1 MSGFFRNCICMWN
14 CICWSIWNVFVSGT
28 CAASKRLINCDQI
41 QVKWKHIVQQFIFG
55 TARKQTW
62 EEENMY
68 KLTIVSTKYDIAY
81 DIAFLKAAIKDEHGI
96 GYLYELI
103 FF

>member
-1 MSGFFRNCICMWN
+1 
-14 CICWSIWNVFVSGT
+14 
-28 CAASKRLINCDQI
+28 
-41 QVKWKHIVQQFIFG
+41 
-55 TARKQTW
+55 
-62 EEENMY
+62 MY

-81 DIAFLKAAIKDEHGI
+81 DIAFLKAAIKDEHGL